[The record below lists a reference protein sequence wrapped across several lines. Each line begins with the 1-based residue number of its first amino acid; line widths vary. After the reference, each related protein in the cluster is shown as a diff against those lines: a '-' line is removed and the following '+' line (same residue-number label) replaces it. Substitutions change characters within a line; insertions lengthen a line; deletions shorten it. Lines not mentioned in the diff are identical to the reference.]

1 MRHLGLDPGIT
12 ATGWG
17 IIDAERGRLGHVANG
32 AIAPPA
38 GLDMAAK
45 LAFLHDNLI
54 AVIRRYHPET
64 AAIEEVF
71 VARNPASAIKLG
83 MARGV
88 VMAAAAA
95 EGLAVAEFAVRA
107 VKKAVVGFG
116 GADKTQVQ
124 AMVRRVLP
132 GVALNGADAADALAV
147 AICHASE
154 AATRRHWVVAEA
166 RP

>member
-1 MRHLGLDPGIT
+1 MRHLGLDPGMT

-17 IIDAERGRLGHVANG
+17 IIDAERGWLGHVANG
-32 AIAPPA
+32 AIAPPS
-38 GLDMAAK
+38 GLDTAAR
-45 LAFLHDNLI
+45 LAFLHDGLT
-54 AVIRRYHPET
+54 AVIRRYRPDV

-95 EGLAVAEFAVRA
+95 AGLSIAEYAARA
-107 VKKAVVGFG
+107 VKKAVVGVG
-116 GADKTQVQ
+116 GADKAQVQ

-132 GVALNGADAADALAV
+132 GVALNGPDAADALAV
-147 AICHASE
+147 AICHAGES
-154 AATRRHWVVAEA
+154 ATRRRWAVAEA

>member
-1 MRHLGLDPGIT
+1 MRHLGLDPGLT
-12 ATGWG
+12 VTGWG
-17 IIDAERGRLGHVANG
+17 IVDADRGRLSHVANG
-32 AIAPPA
+32 KITPDPK
-38 GLDMAAK
+38 LDMSER
-45 LAFLHDNLI
+45 LNVLREGVLT
-54 AVIRRYHPET
+54 VIRRFQP
-64 AAIEEVF
+64 ALVAIEEIF
-71 VARNPASAIKLG
+71 VARNPGTALKLG

-95 EGLAVAEFAVRA
+95 EGLAVAEYAARF
-107 VKKAVVGFG
+107 VKKAVVGVG